1 MTVADLKREVLVRH
15 LEAWAPAALHKRRAT
30 YVHGYADADDGEL
43 AEAALGVFAE
53 QGDLAR
59 GRELTMIAVGEKLD
73 AVRSRLDAAGPGGA
87 GLSVHL
93 ISGRTAET
101 LGVAVKAAGGVRV
114 PLLAFLDA
122 ATASEPPG
130 PEAIAAI
137 AAGKPAELLLTL
149 PPATAAEVE
158 DRRAALRDA
167 GFPLAAAV
175 DLVDDAGAQLMIF
188 ATTLGKSLEAFKET
202 LWAVDEFAGV
212 RYRDPGD
219 PDGHLIDVSLNP
231 HPGPLRRE
239 MLRHLATGPAT
250 VSELRTFALTET
262 VYRAADANRVVQSL
276 LTAGA
281 VRREPEH
288 GRLGGDVLISA

>member
-15 LEAWAPAALHKRRAT
+15 LEGWAPAVLHKRRAT
-30 YVHGYADADDGEL
+30 YVHGYADADGGVL
-43 AEAALGVFAE
+43 AQAALSVFAE
-53 QGDLAR
+53 QDGLAR
-59 GRELTMIAVGEKLD
+59 GRELTMIVVGEDLGGVGRRMD
-73 AVRSRLDAAGPGGA
+73 EVGAVEA

-93 ISGRTAET
+93 VSGRTAET
-101 LGVAVKAAGGVRV
+101 LAVAVKAAGAVRV

-122 ATASEPPG
+122 ATASDPPG
-130 PEAIAAI
+130 SDAIAAI

-149 PPATAAEVE
+149 PVTSARDVAEQ
-158 DRRAALRDA
+158 RAALRDA

-175 DLVDDAGAQLMIF
+175 DLVDDAGSELMIF
-188 ATTLGKSLEAFKET
+188 ATGLGKSLEAFKET

-219 PDGHLIDVSLNP
+219 PDGHLMDVSLNP

-250 VSELRTFALTET
+250 VAELRTFALTET